1 MAWLKVCKSE
11 EVVAGALRV
20 VRVGIRPVA
29 LTRVGGQLVAFKN
42 SCPHAASPLSGG
54 EFTRETV
61 TCPRHGWT
69 FSLTTGRCEAH
80 EGYGLR
86 FFEVREAD
94 GLVQVA
100 EPEEIW

>member
-1 MAWLKVCKSE
+1 MGWLQVCKSGD
-11 EVVAGALRV
+11 VVAGELKV

-29 LTRVGGQLVAFKN
+29 VTRVEGRLVAFKN
-42 SCPHAASPLSGG
+42 TCPHAASPLSGG
-54 EFTRETV
+54 HLTSATV
-61 TCPRHGWT
+61 ICPRHGWS

-86 FFEVREAD
+86 FFDVREE
-94 GLVQVA
+94 GGVVQVA